1 MSAGPLVPARLSAH
15 ARSAGRDD
23 NPRYVEAWHFRN
35 RANTDPNEGDVNAPQ
50 HEREFAFVVTPE
62 AYRAA
67 ATALDALLW
76 GQHSHV
82 ERAQARAALH
92 TAQPRPRRATH
103 HRLDPRGG
111 RHCGMVTLRPR
122 DAEPASGRRGLVHAE
137 HTDARL
143 VLR

>member
-1 MSAGPLVPARLSAH
+1 VSAGPLVPARLSAH

-23 NPRYVEAWHFRN
+23 NPRYVEAWRFRN

-82 ERAQARAALH
+82 ERAQERAALE
-92 TAQPRPRRATH
+92 TAS
-103 HRLDPRGG
+103 RGRG
-111 RHCGMVTLRPR
+111 TLRITGSTRAEAAIAGWSRSAHLTRSPR
-122 DAEPASGRRGLVHAE
+122 AAGAV
-137 HTDARL
+137 
-143 VLR
+143 